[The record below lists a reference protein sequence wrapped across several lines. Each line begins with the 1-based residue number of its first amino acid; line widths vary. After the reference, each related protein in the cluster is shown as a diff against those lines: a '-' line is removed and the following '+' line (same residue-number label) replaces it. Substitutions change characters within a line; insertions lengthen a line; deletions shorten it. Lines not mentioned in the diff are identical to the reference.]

1 MYEDKLSKIGIS
13 NIVEKK
19 KVIGDSDEM
28 FVNPRYP
35 SRFQFRVEKSNEI
48 LASRKKKE
56 KKKKKNNH
64 HKKKTQ
70 ISISDNLEI

>member
-13 NIVEKK
+13 NIVEK